1 MNRLVV
7 IAIGGSGERVMESFL
22 MELTAGM
29 QVDATSVL
37 PIFID
42 NDSDSHS
49 LKECKNLINYYRQQ
63 GSAENRLI
71 GANSIYE
78 KALGTDNS
86 KWPSFFKTIIEDP
99 IYLDSDGANIGNL
112 SEVIGNLDESKQNI
126 LEERDLLFTEKD
138 LKMPLDGGF
147 IGNPNIGSV
156 VLNAIA
162 LHDERYE
169 SKQEEICNG
178 DGVVVIGSLF
188 GGTGAAGIPLI
199 VNKFREKGNQAP
211 YIGVVSLLPYFT
223 TSTTNKFDNSPEY
236 DVISDMFDVKTRA
249 ALMYYDDYMQD
260 VDVQY
265 YVGDRTC
272 KAVYPHHIMGDD
284 QNNSTHPIE
293 VMAALSVIDFS
304 KGLFQNKVIYKR
316 PTWSFSDEKDSKD
329 SLSSNLSDAPNEDF
343 RIAIAKFQMMKWI
356 FTEDGLL
363 KDDISEKRPF
373 VKNLGFTEEMR
384 IATHTN
390 DFHKIKQFPQAWGLN
405 KLFHSW
411 DCWST
416 QLTNPKN
423 SIPSKRKASFF
434 KTNGVTEENLTQMFY
449 TNQENGWGIA
459 NVKMVGGGLFGHRH
473 PEPMSSD
480 IKDALIDAYD
490 ELVKKKILPD
500 SNSVPDEHKKL
511 PYLLLVISNALDS
524 VLKEKCSI

>member
-7 IAIGGSGERVMESFL
+7 IAIGGSGERVMASFI
-22 MELTAGM
+22 MELAAGM

-42 NDSDSHS
+42 NDSNSHS
-49 LKECKNLINYYRQQ
+49 LTECKNLINYYRQQ
-63 GSAENRLI
+63 GSAGNRLI

-78 KALGTDNS
+78 KALGTDSS
-86 KWPSFFKTIIEDP
+86 KWPSFFKTIIEEP
-99 IYLDSDGANIGNL
+99 IYLDSDGANIGDL

-169 SKQEEICNG
+169 SKHEEICNG

-223 TSTTNKFDNSPEY
+223 TSNTSKVDNSQEY

-284 QNNSTHPIE
+284 QNNSAHPIE
-293 VMAALSVIDFS
+293 VMAALSIIDFS
-304 KGLFQNKVIYKR
+304 KGLFEEKVIYKR
-316 PTWSFSDEKDSKD
+316 PTWSFSDEADSD
-329 SLSSNLSDAPNEDF
+329 DALSSNLSDAPNEEF
-343 RIAIAKFQMMKWI
+343 RIAVAKFQMMKWL
-356 FTEDGLL
+356 FTEGELL
-363 KDDISEKRPF
+363 KDDISEDRPF

-384 IATHTN
+384 IATCTN
-390 DFHKIKQFPQAWGLN
+390 ESNKIKQFPQAWGLN
-405 KLFHSW
+405 MLFRSW
-411 DCWST
+411 DSWSS
-416 QLTNPKN
+416 QLTNPQN
-423 SIPSKRKASFF
+423 SVPSKRKASFF
-434 KTNGVTEENLTQMFY
+434 RMGDVTEDNLTQMFY
-449 TNQENGWGIA
+449 TNHENGWGIA
-459 NVKMVGGGLFGHRH
+459 NVKMVGRWRGKH
-473 PEPMSSD
+473 PEPVTSD
-480 IKDALIDAYD
+480 VKDALIDAYD
-490 ELVKKKILPD
+490 ELVKQKVLPD

-511 PYLLLVISNALDS
+511 PYLLLIISKALDS
-524 VLKEKCSI
+524 ILKEKCSI